1 MLVGERSAAV
11 LSLDDIVV
19 RFGGVTAVDGV
30 SFSLAAGEVCGLS
43 GPNGAGKTTLFDVI
57 SGVRSPNSGRVTLS
71 EHDVTSQSPVKRA
84 RAGIRR
90 TYQQVQTFGW
100 LSVADNVLA
109 GLDWHGG
116 GGGVAADLIAFPTR
130 RRRERGRRA
139 RVDEVLELCGLTAIA
154 DTPTAALPI
163 GQARMVELARAIVDP
178 PTLLLL
184 DEPNSGL
191 DEDESRALAA
201 RVQSIAADAS
211 CALVLVEHDVDFV
224 MSNCHRIVVL
234 QQGTTIADGTPAEI
248 QGNAAVRLAYLGEQ

>member
-1 MLVGERSAAV
+1 MIESGSTPV
-11 LSLDDIVV
+11 LDLEDIVV
-19 RFGGVTAVDGV
+19 RFGGLTAIDGV
-30 SFSLAAGEVCGLS
+30 NFSLAAGEVCGLM

-57 SGVRSPNSGRVTLS
+57 CGVRSPDAGRVALCGR
-71 EHDVTSQSPVKRA
+71 DVTNESPIKRA

-130 RRRERGRRA
+130 RRRERERRA
-139 RVDEVLELCGLTAIA
+139 RVDEVLELCGLTALA
-154 DTPTAALPI
+154 NTPTAALPI

-178 PTLLLL
+178 PTVLLL

-191 DEDESRALAA
+191 GVDESQALATQ
-201 RVQSIAADAS
+201 VQRITAVAN

-224 MSNCHRIVVL
+224 MANCQRIVVL
-234 QQGTTIADGTPAEI
+234 EQGSTLADGTPAEI
-248 QGNAAVRLAYLGEQ
+248 QSNAAVRRAYLGEQ